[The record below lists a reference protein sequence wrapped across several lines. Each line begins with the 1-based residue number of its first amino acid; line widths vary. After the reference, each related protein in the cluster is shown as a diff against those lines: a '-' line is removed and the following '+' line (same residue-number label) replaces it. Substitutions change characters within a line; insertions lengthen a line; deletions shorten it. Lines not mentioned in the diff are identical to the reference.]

1 MTSNVTPR
9 SRISTPASTRTTR
22 PITTTITSTARA
34 VLCAGFCSLSL
45 ISTQVLAD
53 ANITYQSGQ
62 DTQIASVKQGRVLIQ
77 VPDDATK
84 QMIFDQAQQTLTM
97 VDHTQKS
104 FTVFDEAKIAS
115 LSGQLNSMK
124 SMLQNQLKNLPPEQ
138 RAQVAAL
145 MGGVDLSNNT
155 ADKGPAATL
164 SSKGKDT
171 RNGHNCQSYDVIEDK
186 KIGNICVSDESDLA
200 LSAKDFETLLSM
212 QTFMLSLARTAKE
225 AAGDLAG
232 DMPDFG
238 NAKIDGLVVSG
249 VMDNRPTEAYH
260 LKSVDKNTAVADIA
274 VPAGYSEQSV
284 ESLGS
289 LLNR

>member
-1 MTSNVTPR
+1 MTINVTSR
-9 SRISTPASTRTTR
+9 SQIASQ
-22 PITTTITSTARA
+22 ITIQTKTAMTSTARA

-45 ISTQVLAD
+45 FSTNVLAD

-62 DTQIASVKQGRVLIQ
+62 DTQIASVKQGKVLIQ
-77 VPDDATK
+77 VPDDANK
-84 QMIFDQAQQTLTM
+84 YMIFDQAQQTLTM
-97 VDHTQKS
+97 IDHTQKS

-115 LSGQLNSMK
+115 LTGQLNSMK

-138 RAQVAAL
+138 RAQVAAM
-145 MGGVDLSNNT
+145 MGGIDLSDNT
-155 ADKGPAATL
+155 ANKGPAATL
-164 SSKGKDT
+164 SSKGKDS
-171 RNGHNCQSYDVIEDK
+171 RNGHSCQSYDVIENK

-200 LSAKDFETLLSM
+200 LSATDFETLLSM
-212 QTFMLSLARTAKE
+212 QTFMLSLARTAKD

-238 NAKIDGLVVSG
+238 NVKIDGLVVSG
-249 VMDNRPTEAYH
+249 VMDNRPAEAYH